1 MKYRSIA
8 VWLFLFSY
16 VLTPV
21 AAQNHVPSEGEVK
34 VALQSLIVATTA
46 TAAGQRFDPPLVFS
60 DAQFTSDPS
69 ISYFM
74 LTLDQCDI
82 GKLRER
88 ILAHPLPQVRQM
100 GFLEALFSSMIPLF
114 PDVNRMMNYLRA
126 QALLSEEV
134 IITGSIQ
141 AVRLASPYPFRYE
154 GEGSCIISG
163 SRIAEPFSLDI
174 SFVMPL
180 EGPALGAIIP
190 TLVLANGED
199 YLSTAQLLFPLSP
212 YVQVQDEL
220 LYLQ

>member
-74 LTLDQCDI
+74 LTLDECDI

-88 ILAHPLPQVRQM
+88 VLVHPLPQVRQM

-134 IITGSIQ
+134 
-141 AVRLASPYPFRYE
+141 ASPYPFRYE

-199 YLSTAQLLFPLSP
+199 YLSTAQSLFPLPS

-220 LYLQ
+220 HYLQ